1 VPSDLPSTTPTEPR
15 SEDLTDWQPA
25 PPGAPSDAPPPRPA
39 LRRSSDD
46 RVIAGVCGG
55 LARTVGIDAVIVRLL
70 FVVFTLAGGS
80 GLVLYVLAWIVM
92 PEDDGTTPA
101 RTSGDRAQTAA
112 GALFGLVL
120 VLVGAWMLVD
130 RYAPRFVDRIG
141 DAFWPLLLVVAGI
154 ALILRRDR

>member
-1 VPSDLPSTTPTEPR
+1 MPSDLPSTTPTEPR
-15 SEDLTDWQPA
+15 TEDRTTWQPA
-25 PPGAPSDAPPPRPA
+25 PPGAPSDAPAPRPA
-39 LRRSSDD
+39 LRRSSED

-80 GLVLYVLAWIVM
+80 GLVLYVLAWIVI
-92 PEDDGTTPA
+92 PEDDGTTPV
-101 RTSGDRAQTAA
+101 RPSGDRAQTAA